1 MLDLAPEL
9 LEAHPDWRHVLCA
22 YRETLEP
29 TSAAAAAADAELSEL
44 FAKGFRPRLRVVEG
58 VPSENMTRIHGKL
71 IAHGLLQVE
80 IASRTGGMLYQL
92 TSLGRQACVRL
103 ARASVEETETVD
115 FETTA
120 DDESLELAMA

>member
-1 MLDLAPEL
+1 MLDLDPNL
-9 LEAHPDWRHVLCA
+9 LNAHPDLRQVLFA

-29 TSAAAAAADAELSEL
+29 TPQADSEVSEL
-44 FAKGFRPRLRVVEG
+44 LAKGFRPRLRVVEG

-92 TSLGRQACVRL
+92 TSLGRQACMRL
-103 ARASVEETETVD
+103 ASFSVGEVEADVVGDEVTAEE
-115 FETTA
+115 
-120 DDESLELAMA
+120 ESLELATV

>member
-1 MLDLAPEL
+1 MLDLDPEL
-9 LEAHPDWRHVLCA
+9 LEAHPDWRQVLIA

-29 TSAAAAAADAELSEL
+29 TPQADSEMSEL
-44 FAKGFRPRLRVVEG
+44 LAKGFRPRLRSVDGLAVEQL
-58 VPSENMTRIHGKL
+58 TRIHGKL

-103 ARASVEETETVD
+103 AHVSAEESE
-115 FETTA
+115 FEMTT
-120 DDESLELAMA
+120 DEESLELATA

>member
-1 MLDLAPEL
+1 MFDLDSDL
-9 LEAHPDWRHVLCA
+9 LEAHPDWWHVLCA
-22 YRETLEP
+22 YGETLEP
-29 TSAAAAAADAELSEL
+29 TSAADVELSEL

-80 IASRTGGMLYQL
+80 IASRTGGMLYQV

-103 ARASVEETETVD
+103 ARLSMEETETVD
-115 FETTA
+115 FETTT
-120 DDESLELAMA
+120 DDVSLELAIA

>member
-1 MLDLAPEL
+1 MLDLDSEL
-9 LEAHPDWRHVLCA
+9 LDTHPDWRHVLFA
-22 YRETLEP
+22 YRETVVP
-29 TSAAAAAADAELSEL
+29 TSATDSELSEL

-103 ARASVEETETVD
+103 ARVSVDVEETETTD
-115 FETTA
+115 FEMNA
-120 DDESLELAMA
+120 DEESLELATA

>member
-1 MLDLAPEL
+1 MLDLVPEL

-29 TSAAAAAADAELSEL
+29 TSAADAELSEL
-44 FAKGFRPRLRVVEG
+44 FAKGFRPRLRLVEG

-80 IASRTGGMLYQL
+80 ITSRTGGMLYQL

-103 ARASVEETETVD
+103 ARVSVEETETVD